1 MALFC
6 FRMEGG
12 SLVIGSVTK
21 KHFGQYQC
29 RAENMAGVRESP
41 TVTLGVHGE
50 LQYCD
55 TRHVTRDTC
64 HE

>member
-1 MALFC
+1 MIMDLFC

-50 LQYCD
+50 L
-55 TRHVTRDTC
+55 HSVL
-64 HE
+64 